1 MLRIVFIWAYM
12 TNEMPLR
19 TYPVAS
25 MLQRLIISYLDI
37 NAHSS

>member
-1 MLRIVFIWAYM
+1 MLRMIFMWAYM
-12 TNEMPLR
+12 TNERLLH

-25 MLQRLIISYLDI
+25 ILQRLIISYLYI